1 MTNPPNTGP
10 AARWPLQDPR
20 TVQQREQDKAAVQR
34 QVDVL
39 TSPNADTAAKDRLNG
54 VVDRMRERQA
64 GAQNTEATPFV
75 SFQQTGGTRLVLAA
89 ENQLVIDADDQQLTP
104 FATLL
109 AGYTRSERAGRRT
122 RIYRS
127 RNPKDLNGLLADAK
141 RMRNSKITASIN
153 QIMPLGYVIKGDAYP
168 GLTVGRAPLSPA
180 ATDTSVRVAIVDTG
194 LTGEA
199 RTDAWFTGMV
209 RDGTDPLN
217 VLAPWD
223 RNDWFAGH
231 GTFAAGCVRQIAPNC
246 EIEVYRYTGPDGI
259 GTDIA
264 AADMLI
270 KAADESAGRRLI
282 INASFGAPAVDGAP
296 PPALQEAVQ
305 YIAKNYPQ
313 VLLVASAGNDG
324 SDEPLYPAAFPQPQV
339 RAVGALNPD
348 LSPAAFSNHG
358 AWVHCSAVGV
368 GVVSTFVQGK
378 LPPQAD
384 LGVAD
389 LDFLANSWATWSG
402 TSFTA
407 PQVSGAVAYLCG
419 QNPTLQPQAAFAS
432 LIAAR
437 PVLNG
442 FGAVLHLLPGTPT
455 A

>member
-1 MTNPPNTGP
+1 MTNPTTGP
-10 AARWPLQDPR
+10 ASRWPLRDPR
-20 TVQQREQDKAAVQR
+20 TDQQREQDKAAVRR
-34 QVDVL
+34 QVDIL
-39 TSPNADTAAKDRLNG
+39 TTPNTDTAAKDRQNL
-54 VVDRMRERQA
+54 VVDRIRERQA
-64 GAQNTEATPFV
+64 GAQNTAATPFV
-75 SFQQTGGTRLVLAA
+75 SFQPAGSTRLVLAA
-89 ENQLVIDADDQQLTP
+89 ENQLVIDADDQQLTS
-104 FATLL
+104 FAALL
-109 AGYTRSERAGRRT
+109 GGYTRSDRAGRRT

-127 RNPKDLNGLLADAK
+127 RNPKSLDDLRADATS
-141 RMRNSKITASIN
+141 MRTSKITASIN

-168 GLTVGRAPLSPA
+168 GLTVGRGPLA
-180 ATDTSVRVAIVDTG
+180 AGSTDTSVRVAIVDTG
-194 LTGEA
+194 LTAES
-199 RTDAWFTGMV
+199 RTDAWFTGIG

-217 VLAPWD
+217 IVAPWD
-223 RNDWFAGH
+223 RNDYFAGH

-259 GTDIA
+259 GTDVA

-282 INASFGAPAVDGAP
+282 INASFGAPAVDGTP
-296 PPALQEAVQ
+296 PPALREAVE

-313 VLLVASAGNDG
+313 VLIVASAGNDG
-324 SDEPLYPAAFPQPQV
+324 SDQPLYPAAFPQAQV

-419 QNPTLQPQAAFAS
+419 QDPALQPQAAFAN